1 MTVPLVIF
9 GSYNIET
16 TRWTFLSNSISMLI
30 LNSCGSSGSFV
41 LQVSTGL
48 EAFVQSTL
56 SINAAS
62 DGPTAVARLDSTYE
76 GRYKSLARSN
86 LLIKRSD
93 VGILLHVHC
102 FLLQRKNCSIWS
114 SEESTD
120 SSPYHLYCLD
130 IPKNWNEETT
140 REESISILDQK
151 TGFKKS
157 RLDVLLCLRQV
168 YLGCAQGLDVQT
180 AKVRLVEFGP
190 NVLSHKSRATWW
202 WILWNAFFHPFNM
215 ILLVLAAI
223 SGATSDMSTLSIMVA
238 MVVLSVGLRFWQV
251 CFL

>member
-1 MTVPLVIF
+1 MAPLRLHAWTLLTKVGTNLWPDQTTWCRYPAACALFSSPEKKLQQMIF
-9 GSYNIET
+9 WGVHRQQS
-16 TRWTFLSNSISMLI
+16 LSP
-30 LNSCGSSGSFV
+30 
-41 LQVSTGL
+41 
-48 EAFVQSTL
+48 VQ
-56 SINAAS
+56 
-62 DGPTAVARLDSTYE
+62 
-76 GRYKSLARSN
+76 
-86 LLIKRSD
+86 
-93 VGILLHVHC
+93 
-102 FLLQRKNCSIWS
+102 
-114 SEESTD
+114 STD

-157 RLDVLLCLRQV
+157 RLHVVLCLRQV

-180 AKVRLVEFGP
+180 AKVRLEEFGP

>member
-1 MTVPLVIF
+1 MIF
-9 GSYNIET
+9 WGVHRQQS
-16 TRWTFLSNSISMLI
+16 LSP
-30 LNSCGSSGSFV
+30 
-41 LQVSTGL
+41 
-48 EAFVQSTL
+48 VQ
-56 SINAAS
+56 
-62 DGPTAVARLDSTYE
+62 
-76 GRYKSLARSN
+76 
-86 LLIKRSD
+86 
-93 VGILLHVHC
+93 
-102 FLLQRKNCSIWS
+102 
-114 SEESTD
+114 STD

-151 TGFKKS
+151 PGFKKS
-157 RLDVLLCLRQV
+157 RLHVVLCLRQV

-180 AKVRLVEFGP
+180 AKVRLEEFGP